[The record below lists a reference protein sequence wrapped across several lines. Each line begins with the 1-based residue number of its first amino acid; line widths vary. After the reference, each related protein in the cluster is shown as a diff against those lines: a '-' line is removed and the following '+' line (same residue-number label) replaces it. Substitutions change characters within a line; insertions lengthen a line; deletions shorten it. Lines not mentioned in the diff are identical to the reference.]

1 MFSGI
6 VLIIPAQVL
15 NRNDQKADAR
25 KQLCA
30 LDTQHSVCYESLQF
44 QVG

>member
-6 VLIIPAQVL
+6 VLIILAQVL
-15 NRNDQKADAR
+15 NRNDCKDAR